1 MLLLCDVDVV
11 LLMQIIK
18 HPGFAD
24 EKIMQKSLELLLND
38 RHNEF
43 EQLADVIG
51 IPKTTPGYEFIILKF
66 CLDFR
71 DCFVAWSEKDKDLD
85 HNMVHKSMTLIRQLA
100 KGQKTMTDLAHWENL
115 AYTLAEEYKAVYQ
128 RLG

>member
-1 MLLLCDVDVV
+1 M
-11 LLMQIIK
+11 MQVIK
-18 HPGFAD
+18 HPGFED
-24 EKIMQKSLELLLND
+24 HKLVQTSLELLLND

-51 IPKTTPGYEFIILKF
+51 IPKSTPGWECIILKF
-66 CLDFR
+66 CLDYC
-71 DCFVAWSEKDKDLD
+71 DCFVAWANKDKDLD

-115 AYTLAEEYKAVYQ
+115 SYTLAEEFKAVYA

>member
-1 MLLLCDVDVV
+1 
-11 LLMQIIK
+11 MQIIK

-43 EQLADVIG
+43 EQLADTIG
-51 IPKTTPGYEFIILKF
+51 IPKTTSRWECIILKF

-71 DCFVAWSEKDKDLD
+71 DCFVAWSEKDTDLD
-85 HNMVHKSMTLIRQLA
+85 HNTVHKSMTLIRQLA

-115 AYTLAEEYKAVYQ
+115 AYTIAEEYSAVYN
-128 RLG
+128 RLR

>member
-1 MLLLCDVDVV
+1 
-11 LLMQIIK
+11 MQVIK

-24 EKIMQKSLELLLND
+24 ENVMQKSLELLLND

-43 EQLADVIG
+43 EQLADTIG

-71 DCFVAWSEKDKDLD
+71 DCFVAWSEKDQDLD

-115 AYTLAEEYKAVYQ
+115 AYTLAEEFKAVYT
-128 RLG
+128 RLS

>member
-1 MLLLCDVDVV
+1 
-11 LLMQIIK
+11 MQIIK

-24 EKIMQKSLELLLND
+24 ENIMQKSLELLLND

-43 EQLADVIG
+43 EQLADTIG
-51 IPKTTPGYEFIILKF
+51 IPKTTPGWEFIILKF

-71 DCFVAWSEKDKDLD
+71 DCFMAWSEKDKDLD

-115 AYTLAEEYKAVYQ
+115 SYTLAEEYKAVYM

>member
-1 MLLLCDVDVV
+1 M
-11 LLMQIIK
+11 MQVIK

-24 EKIMQKSLELLLND
+24 GKLAQKSLELLLND

-43 EQLADVIG
+43 EQLANVIG
-51 IPKTTPGYEFIILKF
+51 IPKTTKGWEFIILKF
-66 CLDFR
+66 CLDYR
-71 DCFVAWSEKDKDLD
+71 DCFLAWANKDKDLD

-115 AYTLAEEYKAVYQ
+115 AYTLAEEFKSVYG

>member
-1 MLLLCDVDVV
+1 
-11 LLMQIIK
+11 MQIIK
-18 HPGFAD
+18 NPGFAN
-24 EKIMQKSLELLLND
+24 ENVMQKSLELLLND

-43 EQLADVIG
+43 EQLADTIG

-100 KGQKTMTDLAHWENL
+100 KGQKTMTDLAHSENL
-115 AYTLAEEYKAVYQ
+115 AYTLAEEFKAVYA
-128 RLG
+128 RLS

>member
-1 MLLLCDVDVV
+1 
-11 LLMQIIK
+11 MQIIK

-24 EKIMQKSLELLLND
+24 EKIMERSLQLLLND

-51 IPKTTPGYEFIILKF
+51 IPKSTQGWEFIILKF

-71 DCFVAWSEKDKDLD
+71 DCFVAWADKDNDLD
-85 HNMVHKSMTLIRQLA
+85 HNSVHKSMTLIRQLA

-115 AYTLAEEYKAVYQ
+115 AYTLAEEFKAVYA

>member
-1 MLLLCDVDVV
+1 
-11 LLMQIIK
+11 MQIIK

-24 EKIMQKSLELLLND
+24 EKIMQKSLELLLNE

-43 EQLADVIG
+43 EQLADTIG
-51 IPKTTPGYEFIILKF
+51 IPKTTSRWECIILKF

-71 DCFVAWSEKDKDLD
+71 DCFVAWSEKDTDLD
-85 HNMVHKSMTLIRQLA
+85 HNTVHKSMTLIRQLA

-115 AYTLAEEYKAVYQ
+115 AYTIAEEYSAVYN
-128 RLG
+128 RLR

>member
-1 MLLLCDVDVV
+1 MFLLCDVDVV

-71 DCFVAWSEKDKDLD
+71 DCFVAWSEKDQDLD

-115 AYTLAEEYKAVYQ
+115 AFTLAEEYKAVYQ